1 MATTVQSNPRNAQGS
16 QQQAV
21 TSIRRDG
28 ICIVHLYRSENY
40 EGFGFHLQYN
50 KSYFLVRKVEDDS
63 PAADGGLYVDDIIL
77 SINQQSTENMPY
89 GTFAKLV
96 DESSRLDLIVQ
107 SREEYLYSMI
117 HRPKENR
124 QSIPTI
130 PIPIP
135 IREKAYFSSY
145 TSLKFVDNRT
155 NVNESLYYILSA
167 QESQQEAVTSMR
179 GQGVRSVH
187 LHRSKHD
194 EGFGYSLQYSRNYF
208 LVSHIGHDS
217 PAANSG
223 LCLNDVIIAVNHQST
238 EDMSYD
244 TLTKLVDKTNDVE
257 FLVQPLEE
265 YLRFQYGP
273 KQDEKST
280 DDNGKKRFKASV
292 IKVLRKLKQH

>member
-1 MATTVQSNPRNAQGS
+1 MSFVIKQPLYNRFSLDRQYPMSSSLYHGPPSFNYRP
-16 QQQAV
+16 
-21 TSIRRDG
+21 
-28 ICIVHLYRSENY
+28 IVSTLKDFTHE
-40 EGFGFHLQYN
+40 
-50 KSYFLVRKVEDDS
+50 S
-63 PAADGGLYVDDIIL
+63 PIIEQKFYITY
-77 SINQQSTENMPY
+77 S
-89 GTFAKLV
+89 KLPPHPV
-96 DESSRLDLIVQ
+96 IKHNISV
-107 SREEYLYSMI
+107 
-117 HRPKENR
+117 
-124 QSIPTI
+124 
-130 PIPIP
+130 
-135 IREKAYFSSY
+135 EKAYFSPN

-167 QESQQEAVTSMR
+167 QESQQQAVTSMR

-223 LCLNDVIIAVNHQST
+223 LCLNDVIIAVNQQST

-244 TLTKLVDKTNDVE
+244 TLTKLVDKDNDVE

-280 DDNGKKRFKASV
+280 STLSTDDNGKKRFKASV